1 MVTPFVIK
9 SIRFSCLSWELQ
21 NTLHLINVLLL
32 GAQFIESVVEN
43 VWALRKVVWKYQKCY
58 NPHCV
63 KSDFFRYWW
72 CILIIFSYGYFH
84 NCFSHQNG
92 GFQSCLL
99 LSIEVK
105 HPRLI
110 LFCSEL
116 LKSVPLWRYIVMK
129 TNNDECLSQTGIEL
143 MTVRSRD
150 HRSHS
155 TRREVITEGSGLN
168 TFKLRQ

>member
-1 MVTPFVIK
+1 MWCRK
-9 SIRFSCLSWELQ
+9 CLGL
-21 NTLHLINVLLL
+21 TKRRL
-32 GAQFIESVVEN
+32 
-43 VWALRKVVWKYQKCY
+43 KVSKCY

-105 HPRLI
+105 HPWLI
-110 LFCSEL
+110 LFCSEV
-116 LKSVPLWRYIVMK
+116 LKSVPFVDTSLWK
-129 TNNDECLSQTGIEL
+129 QTMMSVSARRG
-143 MTVRSRD
+143 SNSWPWD
-150 HRSHS
+150 HVTTGATQPGGRWSERAVAS
-155 TRREVITEGSGLN
+155 TRLN
-168 TFKLRQ
+168 CLNRFSLARYYSCW

>member
-1 MVTPFVIK
+1 MWCRK
-9 SIRFSCLSWELQ
+9 CLGL
-21 NTLHLINVLLL
+21 TKRRL
-32 GAQFIESVVEN
+32 
-43 VWALRKVVWKYQKCY
+43 KVSKCY

-72 CILIIFSYGYFH
+72 CILIIFSDGYFH

-110 LFCSEL
+110 LFCSEV
-116 LKSVPLWRYIVMK
+116 LKSVPLCRYIVMK

-150 HRSHS
+150 HLSHS